1 MGGISD
7 RKRLERIQYNQKGE
21 STVYGVHTSRKVRQ
35 QKFPSFEE
43 RKGQRKHEMKT
54 LTKTERLSADFHFM
68 GISVS
73 AGEIARNFILAAF
86 QRDAFLSY
94 V

>member
-7 RKRLERIQYNQKGE
+7 RKRLERIQYNRKGE

-35 QKFPSFEE
+35 KNSPVL